1 MAKPPPRLPDGEVLR
16 LALTRREA
24 AEALGISVE
33 SFAKYV
39 QPEVKVVRRGS
50 LRLFPITDLERW
62 LEENSSS
69 IVDDLSQRRS
79 SQRR

>member
-1 MAKPPPRLPDGEVLR
+1 MARPPLRLPEGEVVR

-33 SFAKYV
+33 SFTRYV

-50 LRLFPITDLERW
+50 LRLFPISDLERW
-62 LEENSSS
+62 LEENGSSM
-69 IVDDLSQRRS
+69 VEDLARRGGG
-79 SQRR
+79 RRR

>member
-1 MAKPPPRLPDGEVLR
+1 MARPPLRLPEGEAVR

-33 SFAKYV
+33 SFSRYV

-50 LRLFPITDLERW
+50 LRLFPISDLERW

-69 IVDDLSQRRS
+69 IVEDLSQRRD
-79 SQRR
+79 RRKH